1 LKGIKLSENVDFDS
15 LVKSTEGYSGADIAS
30 VCREAS
36 MMPIRKKLLQGGGIL
51 NRLNDIEGLK
61 SEMDVPITQLD
72 FDTAIKNV
80 HKSVSNA
87 DLDNYVK
94 WMAEFG
100 SS

>member
-1 LKGIKLSENVDFDS
+1 LADDVDFNF
-15 LVKSTEGYSGADIAS
+15 LVKSTDGYSGADIAS

-36 MMPIRKKLLQGGGIL
+36 MMPIRKKLLEGGGIL
-51 NRLNDIEGLK
+51 NQLNDIEKLK
-61 SEMDVPITQLD
+61 SEMDVPITQKD
-72 FDTAIKNV
+72 CTNAIRNV

-87 DLDNYVK
+87 DLDNYSK